1 MFLQKEVEMDE
12 NKKKV
17 VKNVLKKL
25 TEGLNYNEARR
36 EVEEKIG
43 TITSEELFEIEQ
55 SLINEG
61 VKPEEIKRFCNVHAM
76 LFENMFNKKVSD
88 VDNPLHPISLFKRE
102 NREIEKMVEQIKD
115 AFKDKDYQKT
125 KKLLEELGKIDI
137 HYQRKEQV
145 LFPYLEKLQFFG
157 PTQVMWGKDDEIRDL
172 FKKCIENIE
181 SQKED
186 FFDKYLNPF
195 LEEVLSM
202 IFKEENI
209 LFPTCLEKL
218 SKDDWVKIFKES
230 TEVGYVFIE
239 PPKEVFE
246 AKDIVQRSKQATYFK
261 EDKIYFPTGNL
272 TLEEIRVLL
281 NTLPFDISFIDKDD
295 KVRFYSD
302 NQNRIFLRT
311 PSVIGR
317 EVRNCHPPKSLKLV
331 EQVIDEL
338 KSGKKDVVEF
348 WINFGGR
355 LIHIRYFA
363 VKDEFKNYL
372 GIVETTQDITE
383 IKKIEGEKRL
393 INE

>member
-1 MFLQKEVEMDE
+1 MDE
-12 NKKKV
+12 NKKV
-17 VKNVLKKL
+17 IVKTILKKL
-25 TEGLNYNEARR
+25 NEGMSYNEARR

-88 VDNPLHPISLFKRE
+88 PDNPLHPINLFKRE
-102 NREIEKMVEQIKD
+102 NHEIEKLVEKIKE

-145 LFPYLEKLQFFG
+145 VFPYLEKLQFFG

-172 FKKCIENIE
+172 FKKCMENIE
-181 SQKED
+181 NQQED
-186 FFDKYLNPF
+186 FFDKYLNPL

-218 SKDDWVKIFKES
+218 SNDDWVKIFKES

-239 PPKEVFE
+239 PLKEVLE
-246 AKDIVQRSKQATYFK
+246 AKDIVQSSKQETYFK

-281 NTLPFDISFIDKDD
+281 NTLPFDISFIDKED

-302 NQNRIFLRT
+302 NQKRIFLRT

-363 VKDEFKNYL
+363 VRDEFKNYL

-393 INE
+393 IDE